1 MDTVVKERAARRTP
15 TDKFKDRRAELVDA
29 ALGTRGELGY
39 ARTSIREIA
48 QKSRFTH
55 GVIHYYFSDK
65 VDLIALCV
73 RDYKAR
79 CVERY
84 RLLTIDAKTYEELA
98 DSFSRSLCEALRID
112 ASLHRLWYDLRS
124 QALYEERFRDD
135 VHAIE
140 RSLEAF
146 VWRVVQRAMELR
158 GRTTAIT
165 PP

>member
-29 ALGTRGELGY
+29 ALETLGELGY

-84 RLLTIDAKTYEELA
+84 NRLTIDARTYEDLVEH
-98 DSFSRSLCEALRID
+98 FSTGMCETLHVD
-112 ASLHRLWYDLRS
+112 ETFHRLLYDLRS
-124 QALYEERFRDD
+124 QAL
-135 VHAIE
+135 
-140 RSLEAF
+140 
-146 VWRVVQRAMELR
+146 
-158 GRTTAIT
+158 
-165 PP
+165 